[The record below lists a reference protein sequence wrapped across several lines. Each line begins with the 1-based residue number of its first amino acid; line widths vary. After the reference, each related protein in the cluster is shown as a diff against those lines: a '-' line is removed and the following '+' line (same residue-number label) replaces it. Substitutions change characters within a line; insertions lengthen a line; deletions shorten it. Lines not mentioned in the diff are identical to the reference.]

1 MITPYYLRGFIYTVL
16 GMAHL
21 DLRPANIFITQ
32 NTQNQMIKENS
43 NSEKTVSDLI
53 FEDAYVLRLGDL
65 GHACMYNETNWIEGE
80 SRYVWLFK
88 LFDAI

>member
-1 MITPYYLRGFIYTVL
+1 
-16 GMAHL
+16 MAHL

-43 NSEKTVSDLI
+43 NSVEEKTVSDLI

-65 GHACMYNETNWIEGE
+65 GHACRYNETNWIEGE